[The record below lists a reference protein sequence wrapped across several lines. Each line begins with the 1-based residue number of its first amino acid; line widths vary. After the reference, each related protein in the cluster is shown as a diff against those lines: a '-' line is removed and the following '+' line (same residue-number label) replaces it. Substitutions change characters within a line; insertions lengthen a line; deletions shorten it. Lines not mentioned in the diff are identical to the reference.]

1 LDDVRRDGGA
11 VSSASTLRLLSE
23 RRGVSST
30 AGGWG
35 AGVGCS
41 IAAAVN
47 ATGLTYS
54 ELIGSSFSM
63 TKTKRS
69 DRWATLSSTRR
80 KHFAIL
86 QIGGFLG
93 LGGRL
98 VAVPYDSLKI
108 DDTGERIEMPD
119 SSKEELSKLTR
130 DL

>member
-1 LDDVRRDGGA
+1 MNLGGKNGSGRAVKVDVA
-11 VSSASTLRLLSE
+11 VVAKGYL
-23 RRGVSST
+23 
-30 AGGWG
+30 A
-35 AGVGCS
+35 
-41 IAAAVN
+41 
-47 ATGLTYS
+47 S

-119 SSKEELSKLTR
+119 ASKEELSKLTR